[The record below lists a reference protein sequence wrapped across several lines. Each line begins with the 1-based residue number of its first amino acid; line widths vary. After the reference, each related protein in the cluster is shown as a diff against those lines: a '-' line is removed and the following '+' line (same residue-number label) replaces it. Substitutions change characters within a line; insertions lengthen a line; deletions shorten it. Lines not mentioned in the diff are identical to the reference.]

1 MGVAMEADDAR
12 IERLL
17 AERLPRRLGLAM
29 RSCGMSQGE
38 LARASGVSGSTL
50 SGILAGKR
58 LPHLPTALRLA
69 ETLDVSI
76 EWLVGMDVRPN
87 GCVKPTREGQRP
99 FAPGRVTARQRERD
113 HGNGE

>member
-1 MGVAMEADDAR
+1 MGADDAR
-12 IERLL
+12 VERLL
-17 AERLPRRLGLAM
+17 AGRLPRRLGLAM
-29 RSCGMSQGE
+29 RTCGMSQGE

-69 ETLDVSI
+69 EALDVSI

-87 GCVKPTREGQRP
+87 GCVKPTRKGQKP
-99 FAPGRVTARQRERD
+99 FAPGRHIARQGEVD
-113 HGNGE
+113 HGNGQ